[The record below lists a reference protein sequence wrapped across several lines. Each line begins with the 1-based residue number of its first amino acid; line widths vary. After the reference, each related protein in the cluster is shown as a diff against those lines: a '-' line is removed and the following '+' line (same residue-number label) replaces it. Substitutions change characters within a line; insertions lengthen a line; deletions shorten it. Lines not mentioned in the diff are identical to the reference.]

1 MPTKQHDYQIIAL
14 FCLMGFVSGLPYA
27 LVTST
32 FHAWLSVSDVS
43 IQYVGWFGLVAIP
56 FALKPLWATM
66 VDWLR
71 TRCRWPLE
79 RVYLLVTSLLAA
91 ILLLV
96 SYSYGATAQTTV
108 VCMTLGC
115 FLCATADIS
124 IDAMRICYVTSHL
137 QGLVTSWFVIFYRVA
152 FVLSGGLALVFAQH
166 TGWSHLYF
174 YMGLLYCLTSYIGYF
189 SIVCSRNLLQ
199 KQAPVQAKE
208 SMVHDV
214 WHWFTNSRREIL
226 TVVCFLLL
234 FKFHG
239 IFLTSLLQ
247 VFLLR
252 ETGMSLAFIGLM
264 QKSFGMIA
272 TFLGG
277 LLGGYLSKYLTV
289 AHGVRLTIVLQ
300 LIAAAIFMSMAS
312 GALIPTPWLVAAAV
326 YMESFCLGISTTFV
340 TVMITRRCDL
350 TLAATQYALFTAM
363 IDWQRALISPLSA
376 AVQTNLGWSGYFF
389 VSTVMIP
396 FVWWAVSR
404 RRAPLSF
411 TDPVTITEVSTT
423 S

>member
-1 MPTKQHDYQIIAL
+1 
-14 FCLMGFVSGLPYA
+14 MGFVSGLPYA

-43 IQYVGWFGLVAIP
+43 VQYVGWFGLVAIP
-56 FALKPLWATM
+56 FALKPLWAMM

-71 TRCRWPLE
+71 TRCHWPLE
-79 RVYLLVTSLLAA
+79 RVYLLVTTLLAA

-96 SYSYGATAQTTV
+96 SYSPVATAQTTV
-108 VCMTLGC
+108 ICMVTGC
-115 FLCATADIS
+115 FLCATSDIS
-124 IDAMRICYVTSHL
+124 IDAMRICYVTSEL
-137 QGLVTSWFVIFYRVA
+137 QGIVTSWFVIFYRIA
-152 FVLSGGLALVFAQH
+152 FVLSGGLALVIAQH
-166 TGWSHLYF
+166 TSWSYLYF
-174 YMGLLYCLTSYIGYF
+174 YMGLLYIISSYVGYLG
-189 SIVCSRNLLQ
+189 IVYFHHLFHINGIDR
-199 KQAPVQAKE
+199 PRE
-208 SMVHDV
+208 SMIHDI
-214 WHWFTNSRREIL
+214 WHWFTRSRREIL
-226 TVVCFLLL
+226 NVVCFLLL

-289 AHGVRLTIVLQ
+289 AYGVKLTIVLQ
-300 LIAAAIFMSMAS
+300 LIAATIFLSMAS
-312 GALIPTPWLVAAAV
+312 GALIPTPWLVASAV

-350 TLAATQYALFTAM
+350 KLAATQYALFTAM

-389 VSTVMIP
+389 VSTAMIP

-411 TDPVTITEVSTT
+411 MDPVIITDTSTVS
-423 S
+423 